1 MNPTLL
7 IASPQL
13 KDPFFQRTVVL
24 LWHHDA
30 DGAIGVVIN
39 RPLAHALS
47 EVIDLDRSLD
57 LSMYEDGLVS
67 WGGPVEAGTG
77 TVIAGVGL
85 EEEDAWILPDNMSVT
100 RSQEVLVRLVR
111 RRVPLV
117 LCLGYAGWGPNQLDQ
132 EFEAGGWLSTDMT
145 RELVFDTPPE
155 ERYDRALATLGLTAN
170 TVWMT
175 PINE

>member
-1 MNPTLL
+1 M
-7 IASPQL
+7 
-13 KDPFFQRTVVL
+13 
-24 LWHHDA
+24 WHHDT

-47 EVIDLDRSLD
+47 EVIDLDRGLD
-57 LSMYEDGLVS
+57 MSPYEDGLVS

-77 TVIAGVGL
+77 TVIAAASL
-85 EEEDAWILPDNMSVT
+85 DDEDAWLLPDELSVT

-111 RRVPLV
+111 RRIPLV
-117 LCLGYAGWGPNQLDQ
+117 LCLGYAGWGPGQLDQ
-132 EFEAGGWLSTDMT
+132 EIEAGGWLSTEVT
-145 RELVFDTPPE
+145 RALVFDAPAE
-155 ERYDRALATLGLTAN
+155 ERYERALATLGLTPT